1 MSAVIA
7 VENLTKDYASGWLR
21 RRSYRAVDHL
31 TLEVREGEIFGLL
44 GPNGAGKTTTVKLLL
59 HLIRP
64 TAGRVRL
71 FGRSPEEPAVRAQLG
86 FLPEHPSFPEA
97 LTGREL
103 LDYFGRLFGLSRT
116 DRAARI
122 AAVLHQVGIPT
133 AVADRLM
140 RQLSRGE
147 LTRIGLAQALLHD
160 PKLLILDDPMGGLD
174 PEGRRQV
181 RDLLLRLREE
191 GKTIF
196 LSTAVVA
203 EAEAICDRVALL
215 HRGRLRACGSPIALA
230 ASGEGGMVE
239 ILARDLDA
247 RACASLRA
255 RGCAVHADRALV
267 RIQAPTSADVGE
279 WVDVIQQ
286 LGGRVIAVSPLRSPL
301 ERFFAN
307 TLTASETPEG

>member
-103 LDYFGRLFGLSRT
+103 LDYFGRLFGLSRA

-133 AVADRLM
+133 AVADRPM

-196 LSTAVVA
+196 LSTAMVA

-215 HRGRLRACGSPIALA
+215 HRGRLRACGSPIELA
-230 ASGEGGMVE
+230 ASGEGGTVE

-247 RACASLRA
+247 HACASLRA
-255 RGCAVHADRALV
+255 RGCAVEANRALV
-267 RIQAPTSADVGE
+267 RIHAPTSADVGE

-307 TLTASETPEG
+307 ALTAAETPEG